1 MLQSALRE
9 IDAIAKEA
17 VRVTTLVAG
26 GTGEGASARPKE
38 VTAQDIA
45 GLDLNYRLAMQI
57 AGQHTRSA
65 SLAAGAG
72 QGFGDKQYGGQL
84 ANQYDV
90 VGDTSPSVVSNSQWH
105 YGQDVRIGI
114 EDQPLYRG
122 GIGGGILMDAI
133 ALKSPDLLVDQ
144 YALRDFGDTHSLVL
158 LVDSLSL
165 QNTLLSLVPPEQRT
179 QESAKELFKALYQ
192 AATDKKRVDG
202 DLLAGAGQGKAEGD
216 LLENLVN
223 VLADTVLG
231 TQAKADRL
239 KGNTEG
245 GTWALTQDEDGYSG
259 RDRFYAVL
267 EKVQKGIED
276 LKLDKPFALASTGAA
291 TALIR
296 SARSDFG
303 DFLALQTLSP
313 FALHMADAQA
323 GQDAIGARWGAAYTD
338 WKSDQQALA
347 AGQSTADL
355 RISDQWLTD
364 RAGLLERKNAFG
376 IANLNSFDLTPIP
389 EQGPR
394 ATAPYHLEDTYYED
408 ANSGYKV
415 RQGATTNATRNVYF
429 GDGEDNQFVGRALED
444 HLYGGAGNDTLDGK
458 GGGDYLEGGAGKDV
472 YRFNGQFGNDTVW
485 DADGSGT
492 LEFDGVAMPLAV
504 LRRYGTDD
512 AWEDASGQFLFTRIP
527 QGKGSGDRVDVR
539 ITKYT
544 SATDKTVQGTVTVR
558 NYRAGAFGLTL
569 GQEQEVVPMLGGAKT
584 SLVVRAGNSSDPTI
598 AAAADVPRLYE
609 SAASLQY
616 EGTDD
621 AAKWVYANDS
631 DGGQIVQTG
640 AGDDRIFVGRVY
652 ESTVQPGAEN
662 WAPRPDEDEDHVVAG
677 AGNDVVLTGYGSD
690 TIEGGDGD
698 DQLFS
703 AMVGS
708 YESVG
713 SGEIGV
719 WAGQAAQN
727 HDAAD
732 AGSSDFVDGGAG
744 NDLIRGGMGGDVL
757 LGGTGDDTA
766 YGMEGDDLLV
776 GGEGG
781 DTMYGD
787 GLYWAED
794 ELLVDQTIRSYDHR
808 GNDTLLGGAGQD
820 HLVGGLGED
829 QIFGGEGR
837 DELYGDGDG
846 AFVEGRNN
854 PAWIPGQYHAA
865 DTIDGGD
872 GNDFI
877 LGGGGSDVL
886 LGGVGNDLISGDQY
900 DRIQVDAQYQGNDH
914 IEGGDGNDQLFGDG
928 GNDVVMGGA
937 DNDILA
943 GGDGNDV
950 LWGGAGADRLDGGL
964 GDDVYYF
971 APGDIEAGRKEV
983 IQDEGGKD
991 RIEFMTGVSPK
1002 DVSVRRVGAEIVL
1015 VMGDGAVVGVQGDIR
1030 TIESV
1035 AFSDGTQWSTSE
1047 LVAAATR
1054 TTDLSDTVQTVL
1066 ADSTVDGGGGN
1077 DQLSGDGWK
1086 DTLLG
1091 GAADDE
1097 LRGNGGDDVLDGG
1110 AGNDEVFGGEGR
1122 DVVLFGRGDGRDQY
1136 FAGTA
1141 GAGQGDVLRLKA
1153 GLALSDLVLLRGG
1166 DDLIMRIV
1174 DGDEQLTVR
1183 SAFGSE
1189 PLERLEFADG
1199 RVVALADLPL
1209 ASGQSQATQG
1219 DDVIYVG
1226 AGGETVDAL
1235 SGQDTVQGG
1244 KGDDTLDGGAGDD
1257 SLLGNAGNDV
1267 LRDFSG
1273 RNGFYGGDGDDRISG
1288 TGNYVDAGAGN
1299 DTVDV
1304 AGAVIRLGSG
1314 DDTVIL
1320 RKSDASPGRSRV
1332 IDGASND
1339 VTRRTFRFAS
1349 GISPSQVGFK
1359 SLSDEGRKDLWV
1371 TWPGSASAGVQ
1382 DLRIEGFMDLQ
1393 TPYRGGIRFVFE
1405 DAPETVW
1412 GFDDVFLRAN
1422 SGTAGD
1428 DALRGTSG
1436 NDELRGLAGNDSI
1449 EGFAGNDVLD
1459 GGPGADTLRGG
1470 DGNDTLIAGE
1480 GSAMGSD
1487 MLYGE
1492 AGDDVLVASTSGT
1505 SRLSGGEG
1513 ADTFRIGPGGRHVIV
1528 QDDAVSQ
1535 DVLEFDASIAPKDV
1549 TVTHVNGAAMLVARD
1564 PVSGAIRVSVEL
1576 QGLLRNA
1583 QPGGVTEVRFA
1594 GNPATVW
1601 TLENLRERALQGTA
1615 GADTLTGFDWRDD
1628 RLVGGMGN
1636 DTLAGGLGDD
1646 VYLVGKGEG
1655 RDVITET
1662 SGTDTLRFGAGI
1674 AAADVKLVRTSSPPT
1689 DLTGRTTAFAA
1700 ADSLVA
1706 VLPGGGQVWIP
1717 GFFSAGGGIEGIEFA
1732 DGARWSLQ
1740 DIQSRTADA
1749 RGTANAMQGTAGDDT
1764 FTVDHVADT
1773 IAEGS
1778 GQGTDTVN
1786 SSVSYVLPGEV
1797 ENLTLTGSLDIAG
1810 VGNAA
1815 ANVITGNA
1823 GNNVLNGMGGVDR
1836 LMGGAGDDI
1845 YVDAAGGA
1853 YDNNKDVI
1861 VERAGE
1867 GKDTLLLDAK
1877 NRVLDENVENLVLID
1892 WSNSNRVTPLDSYY
1906 GFQPSYQLY
1915 DGRADDTRLQLSGNT
1930 GDNTIDATNQGRLGA
1945 TLMGDRSKTFGGIV
1959 LDGGLGNDTLIGG
1972 AEDDYYVLD
1981 SLGDKVVE
1989 TGIADNGA
1997 QLSLDDTVV
2006 SSRISIDLPLHVENI
2021 ELLGDQAINA
2031 TGNDQ
2036 ANQIRASRNTARNVL
2051 TGKGGDDTYYVGI
2064 DDAVVE
2070 QAGGGTDRVIIDV
2083 MAIGAAAYHS
2093 SGKVFRLDDYANVE
2107 KLAANGQLRGN
2118 QPAQGVHLVGNAGN
2132 NTVSGSFQDDIVEG
2146 GAGDDVVEDQ
2156 YAAIRPNASLYS
2168 SGWDND
2174 ELLGGAGDDR
2184 LVSYAGRDVMD
2195 GGTGNDTL
2203 VGGDVFRF
2211 GRGDGQDVITAWTG
2225 RASAD
2230 RQQALRFKTGVVASD
2245 VSVRRVGDTLV
2256 VAIRGT
2262 TDQVTVQGFYGDQEF
2277 NAVRSIEF
2285 ADGTAWGFDALMRM
2299 TDPNTVN
2306 HAPVLSATLPEAKA
2320 ATNTP
2325 FSFTLSAGA
2334 FKDEDAGEVLTYSA
2348 TLADGKP
2355 LPGWL
2360 AFDAPRLSFSGTPAA
2375 ADQGALSVR
2384 VTATDAMGAQASGSF
2399 ALNIAA
2405 GNRPPVA
2412 GAAIAQQR
2420 ATEDAEWRFTVPAGT
2435 FTDADAGDVLT
2446 WTAQHFGGG
2455 PLPDWLSFD
2464 AATRTFHGTPTG
2476 NDGGTLGVALVVTDR
2491 AAASARLG
2499 FDVWVETVNDAPVAK
2514 TPLTAQSFKQGAAWS
2529 FALPADAFV
2538 DEDEGDV
2545 LTYSATLSSGAAL
2558 PAWLTFDAAKKTLR
2572 SSSTSAP
2579 AGTYEIT
2586 ITGTDEA
2593 GAKASQKLPLTVQ
2606 SGTIT
2611 GTASNDTLTGT
2622 SGNDTLDGG
2631 AGADTMTGLGGDDTY
2646 VVDNASDKVVEAAN
2660 AGADTVLSSVTYTLT
2675 ANVENLTLT
2684 GTAAISG
2691 TGNALANALV
2701 GNAGAN
2707 RLDGGSGADAMT
2719 GGAGNDVYVVDNAG
2733 DTVTEAANGGT
2744 DAVESSITHALAANV
2759 ENLTL
2764 TGTAAINGTGNALN
2778 NTLTGN
2784 SGANRLDGGSGADAM
2799 TGGAGN
2805 DVYVVD
2811 NAGDTVIEAANGGTD
2826 AVESSITHTLA
2837 ANVENLTLTGTAA
2850 INGTGNALANTLAG
2864 NSGANRLDGGAG
2876 ADAMSGGAGDDVYMV
2891 DNASDTVT
2899 EGANGGTDTVES
2911 SIAYTLGSDV
2921 ENLTLTGSS
2930 ALNGTG
2936 NALNNRLLGN
2946 AGANTLTGGAGADY
2960 LDGAAG
2966 ADTLI
2971 GGLGNDTYWLGR
2983 GYGLDTIQENDS
2995 TSGNQDIAKFGSDIS
3010 SRQLWFR
3017 KSGNHLEVSVIGTN
3031 DKFTVSDWYS
3041 GTKNQVERF
3050 DAGDGKSLTNS
3061 QVQNLVQAMASFSPP
3076 AAGQTT
3082 LPANYQSGLE
3092 SVLAANWK

>member
-1 MLQSALRE
+1 
-9 IDAIAKEA
+9 
-17 VRVTTLVAG
+17 
-26 GTGEGASARPKE
+26 
-38 VTAQDIA
+38 
-45 GLDLNYRLAMQI
+45 
-57 AGQHTRSA
+57 
-65 SLAAGAG
+65 
-72 QGFGDKQYGGQL
+72 
-84 ANQYDV
+84 
-90 VGDTSPSVVSNSQWH
+90 
-105 YGQDVRIGI
+105 
-114 EDQPLYRG
+114 
-122 GIGGGILMDAI
+122 
-133 ALKSPDLLVDQ
+133 
-144 YALRDFGDTHSLVL
+144 
-158 LVDSLSL
+158 
-165 QNTLLSLVPPEQRT
+165 
-179 QESAKELFKALYQ
+179 
-192 AATDKKRVDG
+192 
-202 DLLAGAGQGKAEGD
+202 
-216 LLENLVN
+216 
-223 VLADTVLG
+223 
-231 TQAKADRL
+231 
-239 KGNTEG
+239 
-245 GTWALTQDEDGYSG
+245 
-259 RDRFYAVL
+259 
-267 EKVQKGIED
+267 
-276 LKLDKPFALASTGAA
+276 
-291 TALIR
+291 
-296 SARSDFG
+296 
-303 DFLALQTLSP
+303 
-313 FALHMADAQA
+313 
-323 GQDAIGARWGAAYTD
+323 
-338 WKSDQQALA
+338 
-347 AGQSTADL
+347 
-355 RISDQWLTD
+355 
-364 RAGLLERKNAFG
+364 
-376 IANLNSFDLTPIP
+376 
-389 EQGPR
+389 
-394 ATAPYHLEDTYYED
+394 
-408 ANSGYKV
+408 
-415 RQGATTNATRNVYF
+415 
-429 GDGEDNQFVGRALED
+429 
-444 HLYGGAGNDTLDGK
+444 
-458 GGGDYLEGGAGKDV
+458 
-472 YRFNGQFGNDTVW
+472 
-485 DADGSGT
+485 
-492 LEFDGVAMPLAV
+492 
-504 LRRYGTDD
+504 
-512 AWEDASGQFLFTRIP
+512 
-527 QGKGSGDRVDVR
+527 
-539 ITKYT
+539 
-544 SATDKTVQGTVTVR
+544 
-558 NYRAGAFGLTL
+558 
-569 GQEQEVVPMLGGAKT
+569 
-584 SLVVRAGNSSDPTI
+584 
-598 AAAADVPRLYE
+598 
-609 SAASLQY
+609 
-616 EGTDD
+616 
-621 AAKWVYANDS
+621 
-631 DGGQIVQTG
+631 IVQTG

-2744 DAVESSITHALAANV
+2744 DAVES
-2759 ENLTL
+2759 
-2764 TGTAAINGTGNALN
+2764 
-2778 NTLTGN
+2778 
-2784 SGANRLDGGSGADAM
+2784 
-2799 TGGAGN
+2799 
-2805 DVYVVD
+2805 
-2811 NAGDTVIEAANGGTD
+2811 
-2826 AVESSITHTLA
+2826 
-2837 ANVENLTLTGTAA
+2837 
-2850 INGTGNALANTLAG
+2850 
-2864 NSGANRLDGGAG
+2864 
-2876 ADAMSGGAGDDVYMV
+2876 
-2891 DNASDTVT
+2891 
-2899 EGANGGTDTVES
+2899 
-2911 SIAYTLGSDV
+2911 
-2921 ENLTLTGSS
+2921 
-2930 ALNGTG
+2930 
-2936 NALNNRLLGN
+2936 
-2946 AGANTLTGGAGADY
+2946 
-2960 LDGAAG
+2960 
-2966 ADTLI
+2966 
-2971 GGLGNDTYWLGR
+2971 
-2983 GYGLDTIQENDS
+2983 
-2995 TSGNQDIAKFGSDIS
+2995 
-3010 SRQLWFR
+3010 
-3017 KSGNHLEVSVIGTN
+3017 
-3031 DKFTVSDWYS
+3031 
-3041 GTKNQVERF
+3041 
-3050 DAGDGKSLTNS
+3050 
-3061 QVQNLVQAMASFSPP
+3061 
-3076 AAGQTT
+3076 
-3082 LPANYQSGLE
+3082 
-3092 SVLAANWK
+3092 